1 MSREQLMKV
10 SCNELRERAKALGIS
25 GRWKMTKE
33 QLIDV
38 ILRADSRAEDATK
51 DDQGESGVDIDKIEN
66 NNRDETDD
74 LIGKGLS
81 DDERAARRMPYIE
94 DANVGKIVAF
104 RLPDGRTKSAKVILK
119 STKNR
124 KFKLETKY
132 GAEFIVS
139 YDDIVWVRYG
149 KRWPRYIYSLLKGG
163 KNGRHKTKKVH
174 QSGRARSQKDCPRVS
189 GEEVKV

>member
-1 MSREQLMKV
+1 MSREQLMKM
-10 SCNELRERAKALGIS
+10 SCNELRERAKAFGIS

-33 QLIDV
+33 QLIDA
-38 ILRADSRAEDATK
+38 ILRADSRAEGATR
-51 DDQGESGVDIDKIEN
+51 DDQGESEVDIDKIESN
-66 NNRDETDD
+66 SRDETDD
-74 LIGKGLS
+74 LIDKGLS

-104 RLPDGRTKSAKVILK
+104 RHPDGGIKSAKVILK

-139 YDDIVWVRYG
+139 YDDVVWVRYG
-149 KRWPRYIYSLLKGG
+149 KRWPRYIYGLLKGG
-163 KNGRHKTKKVH
+163 KNGRHKTKKAH
-174 QSGRARSQKDCPRVS
+174 RSGRTRSQEDCPRVS

>member
-1 MSREQLMKV
+1 MSREQLVKK
-10 SCNELRERAKALGIS
+10 SCNELRERAKAFGIS
-25 GRWKMTKE
+25 GKWKMTKE
-33 QLIDV
+33 QLIDA
-38 ILRADSRAEDATK
+38 ILRADSRAEGATK
-51 DDQGESGVDIDKIEN
+51 DDQSESEVDIDKIESN
-66 NNRDETDD
+66 SRDETED

-81 DDERAARRMPYIE
+81 DDERAARRMPYVE
-94 DANVGKIVAF
+94 DAKPGTIVAF
-104 RLPDGRTKSAKVILK
+104 RPPDGGTKSAKVILK

-163 KNGRHKTKKVH
+163 KNGRHKTKKAY
-174 QSGRARSQKDCPRVS
+174 QPGRAGSQKDCSRVS

>member
-1 MSREQLMKV
+1 MSRERLMKKN
-10 SCNELRERAKALGIS
+10 CNELRERAKAFGIS

-51 DDQGESGVDIDKIEN
+51 DDQGESEVDIDKIESN
-66 NNRDETDD
+66 SRDEADD
-74 LIGKGLS
+74 LIDRGLS
-81 DDERAARRMPYIE
+81 DDERAARRMLYIE
-94 DANVGKIVAF
+94 DAKPGMIVAF
-104 RLPDGRTKSAKVILK
+104 RLPDRGTKSAKVILK

-132 GAEFIVS
+132 GAEFVVS

-149 KRWPRYIYSLLKGG
+149 KRWPRYIYGLLKGG
-163 KNGRHKTKKVH
+163 KNGRHKTGKAH
-174 QSGRARSQKDCPRVS
+174 QPGRARSQENCPRVS
-189 GEEVKV
+189 GEEAKV

>member
-10 SCNELRERAKALGIS
+10 SCNELRERAKAFGIS

-33 QLIDV
+33 QLIDA

-51 DDQGESGVDIDKIEN
+51 DDQGESEVDIDKIESN
-66 NNRDETDD
+66 SRDEADD
-74 LIGKGLS
+74 LIDRGLS
-81 DDERAARRMPYIE
+81 DDERAAGRMSYIE
-94 DANVGKIVAF
+94 DAKPGMIIAF
-104 RLPDGRTKSAKVILK
+104 RLLDGRTKSAKVILK

-139 YDDIVWVRYG
+139 YDDVVWVRYG
-149 KRWPRYIYSLLKGG
+149 KRWPRYIYNLLKGG

-174 QSGRARSQKDCPRVS
+174 QS
-189 GEEVKV
+189 

>member
-1 MSREQLMKV
+1 MSREQLVKK
-10 SCNELRERAKALGIS
+10 SCNELRERAKAFGIS

-33 QLIDV
+33 QLIDA
-38 ILRADSRAEDATK
+38 ILRADSRAEDATR
-51 DDQGESGVDIDKIEN
+51 DDQGESEVDIDKIESN
-66 NNRDETDD
+66 SRDETDD

-94 DANVGKIVAF
+94 DAKPGMIVAF

-124 KFKLETKY
+124 KFKLETRY

-149 KRWPRYIYSLLKGG
+149 KRWPSYIYSLLKGG
-163 KNGRHKTKKVH
+163 KEWPTQNQESALVRTI
-174 QSGRARSQKDCPRVS
+174 
-189 GEEVKV
+189 